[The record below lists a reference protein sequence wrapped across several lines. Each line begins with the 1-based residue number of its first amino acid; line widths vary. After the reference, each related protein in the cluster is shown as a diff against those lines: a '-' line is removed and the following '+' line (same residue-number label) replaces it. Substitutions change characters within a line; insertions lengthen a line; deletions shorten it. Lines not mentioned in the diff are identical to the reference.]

1 MALTPQL
8 IKDQEFQVK
17 FRGVDPLEVRDY
29 LESIADEFFEL
40 QEQCKEQ
47 LEELEGLRQAK
58 DSSEEYNSSLETDM
72 KFTRKISEELK
83 EGCSQ
88 KEEKIKE
95 LNKEVEEL
103 QLRIADM
110 EQENAERDEEVSEAT
125 ARIEEA
131 EDAVKVVQTEKEILR
146 NKIEILKEQNN
157 DLKKEE
163 VDFKSTLATAQSFA
177 EDLKQ
182 KSRQEAEQMIA
193 DANAAITKI
202 REDAHEELERL
213 PREIDSL
220 KKKKSDVKSDL
231 KATLASYLETIEVF
245 YPDEEEDDQE
255 EVGEEGAEIGE
266 ATESIPV
273 EEEAVQEGDDADT
286 PQGTD
291 DLFQTFAISD
301 DGSLAEEDVERLN
314 ADPATAGAPVTD
326 GDILESLLQDSPD
339 DNSSD
344 DAFSLKDMFSLDT
357 RDEDK
362 KDAA

>member
-17 FRGVDPLEVRDY
+17 FRGCDPLEVRDY

-47 LEELEGLRQAK
+47 LEELEELRQAK
-58 DSSEEYNSSLETDM
+58 DSSAEYNSSLETDM
-72 KFTRKISEELK
+72 QFTRKISEELK
-83 EGCSQ
+83 DGCSQ
-88 KEEKIKE
+88 KEERIKE

-110 EQENAERDEEVSEAT
+110 DQENAERDEEVSEAT

-131 EDAVKVVQTEKEILR
+131 EDAVKVVQTEKEILH
-146 NKIEILKEQNN
+146 NKIEILKEQNQ

-177 EDLKQ
+177 EDLKE

-202 REDAHEELERL
+202 REDAHAELERL

-220 KKKKSDVKSDL
+220 KQKKSEVKSDL

-245 YPDEEEDDQE
+245 YPDEDDVGDQE
-255 EVGEEGAEIGE
+255 AQEAEETQAEVAENAPVPDDLPQEES
-266 ATESIPV
+266 T
-273 EEEAVQEGDDADT
+273 DDS
-286 PQGTD
+286 QGTE
-291 DLFQTFAISD
+291 DLFQTIAISD
-301 DGSLAEEDVERLN
+301 DGSLAADDVERLN
-314 ADPATAGAPVTD
+314 AHPTSAGAPVMD
-326 GDILESLLQDSPD
+326 GDILDSLLRDTSDEQSGDEDSL
-339 DNSSD
+339 
-344 DAFSLKDMFSLDT
+344 SLKDMFSLET

-362 KDAA
+362 KNAA